1 MKVYLDLCAIQRP
14 LDTYDQIRIT
24 LEAEAVLGIVALCDA
39 ERLEL
44 VSSEAL
50 EYESEQN
57 ALPVRQEHAQAVLA
71 KAQIFA
77 AVTTPV
83 EQRAEAFVKLGVKPL
98 DALHLALAE
107 SAGADYFCT
116 CDDRLLRKIRR
127 IQALKVQAIS
137 PVDLVQE
144 LEQ

>member
-14 LDTYDQIRIT
+14 LDTYAHVRIA
-24 LEAEAVLGIVALCDA
+24 LEAEAVLGILALCDA

-50 EYESEQN
+50 EYESEQS
-57 ALPVRQEHAQAVLA
+57 ALPVRYEHTQAILA

-77 AVTTPV
+77 AVTAPV
-83 EQRAEAFVKLGVKPL
+83 EQRAGTFVELGVKPL

-107 SAGADYFCT
+107 AAGADYFCT
-116 CDDRLLRKIRR
+116 CDDRLLRKLRQ
-127 IQALKVQAIS
+127 IQGLKMQVAS
-137 PVDLVQE
+137 PIDLAQE
-144 LEQ
+144 LEK